1 MSEQEKWA
9 LQTRSILTECF
20 RQMRFAR
27 AAELAKS
34 CRYLE
39 ATVVLSPNGRLPIE
53 PRELDLLAR
62 IAARQKQFDKA
73 SHLWELALQGSP
85 ENQTYKRAIERTVAA
100 KRNYR
105 LRQVIAVNLIAVALA
120 VALLLTFLHLLPWE
134 RTGPKNQLKS
144 PSPATVHSPGPEQAS
159 PQAGSPSS

>member
-53 PRELDLLAR
+53 PKELDLLAR

-73 SHLWELALQGSP
+73 GHLWELALQGSP
-85 ENQTYKRAIERTVAA
+85 ENETYKRAIERTVAA

-105 LRQVIAVNLIAVALA
+105 LRQVIAMNLVAVAVA
-120 VALLLTFLHLLPWE
+120 AALLFAVLHLLPWE
-134 RTGPKNQLKS
+134 RPAPKNQSKS
-144 PSPATVHSPGPEQAS
+144 PSPATVHSPGTQPAS
-159 PQAGSPSS
+159 PQAGSPPP

>member
-1 MSEQEKWA
+1 MSEQDKWA

-27 AAELAKS
+27 AAELARS

-73 SHLWELALQGSP
+73 ANLWELALQGSP
-85 ENQTYKRAIERTVAA
+85 ENETYRRAIERTVVA

-120 VALLLTFLHLLPWE
+120 AALLLTFLHLLPWE
-134 RTGPKNQLKS
+134 WPAPKNQLKS
-144 PSPATVHSPGPEQAS
+144 PAPATVHSPGSEQAS
-159 PQAGSPSS
+159 PQAGSPPP